1 MRSLSHSTTA
11 QWGRRAADFTCASTG
26 ALAVLGVVG
35 IVGDSARSTFAAL
48 LAGVVASTILC
59 LLRLWRRRAA
69 EDAAP
74 RLASIVA
81 NVPVGIFRLA
91 VRCDGGAQWV
101 FLSEGMAA
109 VYDRPVEEIG
119 RDPALLAVLRD
130 ARDAGAPVHRE
141 FQIMRPDG
149 TRRWAALDAVARRE
163 ANGDILWDGTVADIS
178 ERKLGEIAAHESD
191 ARLRAIIESAPVA
204 LGIIG
209 RGGRPLFWNAEYARQ
224 MALFTKA
231 DIRTVDTRQ
240 VYSSPVQRERIMNE
254 LRSHGAVHREEIEA
268 YTAEGAG
275 KFWAIASMERT
286 VYEGQ
291 PASLAWVVDITE
303 RKRVQEDLR
312 IAKELAETATRAK
325 SMFLATMS
333 HEIRTPLN
341 GIIGYSDL
349 LTRANL
355 APHLHDYAE
364 VVRSSGR
371 TLLRIINDIL
381 DYSKIEAGLLEI
393 NPIGFDLGKTLRAA
407 MAVFEAPAR
416 EKGLAISLDVNAGLP
431 PALIGDPDRLR
442 QILLNLL
449 GNAVKFTERGSVTL
463 SVSLVDETPDV
474 VTLRFA
480 VADTG
485 IGIPPEAVPRL
496 FQRFAQV
503 DSTVGRRF
511 GGTGLGLAISK
522 ELATRMGGDIGVH
535 STLGQG
541 STFWATAT
549 FGRTELSALA
559 APAETAAAVRPT
571 RPTRLLVVDDNSVNR
586 NLAELILAP
595 AGYTVDTAVSG
606 QGAIEALAARDYD
619 LILMDINMPGMNGLE
634 ATGRIQALPGP
645 KGRTLIAALTASA
658 DVSEVEQYIAAGMTG
673 HIAKPFDADMLLVQ
687 VAAILNR
694 RSAPP
699 PGDSEPPAPEPEGSS
714 ALDVAY
720 LERLETRIGRVA
732 VGELAH
738 SLTEQLRTVSQD
750 IVGHLDAGRSE
761 DARQAFHKLAS
772 SGLVGGKRLAEQT
785 RALMR
790 HAGPTPLA
798 SDNAAVRTFLET
810 VAETQGALRER
821 YADVPDGDAVS
832 VPSVPGDA
840 IEAQRN
846 TAA

>member
-1 MRSLSHSTTA
+1 ML
-11 QWGRRAADFTCASTG
+11 GAA
-26 ALAVLGVVG
+26 G
-35 IVGDSARSTFAAL
+35 IVGDGARSTVATL
-48 LAGVVASTILC
+48 LAGLVASTIFC
-59 LLRLWRRRAA
+59 LLRLRRRRMA

-91 VRCDGGAQWV
+91 VRRDSGTEWT
-101 FLSEGMAA
+101 FLSQGVAT
-109 VYDRPVEEIG
+109 VYDRPVDEIR
-119 RDPALLAVLRD
+119 RDPALLAVLREV
-130 ARDAGAPVHRE
+130 RDTRSPIHRE
-141 FQIMRPDG
+141 FQITRPDG
-149 TRRWAALDAVARRE
+149 TCRWVALDAVVCRE
-163 ANGDILWDGTVADIS
+163 TNGDIVWDGTIADIS
-178 ERKLGEIAAHESD
+178 ERKLREIEAHESD

-209 RGGRPLFWNAEYARQ
+209 RGGRPLFWNTEYARQ
-224 MALFTKA
+224 IALFTKA

-240 VYSSPVQRERIMNE
+240 VYSSPVQREKIMNE
-254 LRSHGAVHREEIEA
+254 LRSHGAVRREEIEA

-303 RKRVQEDLR
+303 RKRSQEDLR

-416 EKGLAISLDVNAGLP
+416 EKGLAISLDVAAGLP

-463 SVSLVDETPDV
+463 TVSLADETPDV

-480 VADTG
+480 VTDTG
-485 IGIPPEAVPRL
+485 IGIPPEAVSRL

-522 ELATRMGGDIGVH
+522 ELATRMGGDIGVQ

-541 STFWATAT
+541 STFWATAA
-549 FGRTELSALA
+549 FGRTELSALT
-559 APAETAAAVRPT
+559 APAETAAAVRPMK
-571 RPTRLLVVDDNSVNR
+571 PTRLLVVDDNPVNR

-595 AGYTVDTAVSG
+595 AGYTVDTAVGG

-619 LILMDINMPGMNGLE
+619 LILMDINMPGMDGLE
-634 ATGRIQALPGP
+634 ATGRIQGLPGL
-645 KGRTLIAALTASA
+645 KGRTPIAALTASA
-658 DVSEVEQYIAAGMTG
+658 DVSEVEQYIAAGMIG
-673 HIAKPFDADMLLVQ
+673 HIAKPFDADLLLEQ
-687 VAAILNR
+687 VAAILDR
-694 RSAPP
+694 RSAPLP
-699 PGDSEPPAPEPEGSS
+699 RDVKPPAPSPEATP

-720 LERLETRIGRVA
+720 LGRLETRIGRVA
-732 VGELAH
+732 VGGLAH
-738 SLTEQLRTVSQD
+738 SLSEQLRTVSLD
-750 IVGHLDAGRSE
+750 IVNHLDAGRSQ
-761 DARQAFHKLAS
+761 DAQQAFHKLAS
-772 SGLVGGKRLAEQT
+772 SGLVGGKRLADEA

-790 HAGPTPLA
+790 HIGPTPLA
-798 SDNAAVRTFLET
+798 SDNAAVRAFLET

-821 YADVPDGDAVS
+821 YVDVLDGDAVS
-832 VPSVPGDA
+832 GPPATSEA
-840 IEAQRN
+840 IGPRRN